1 MTGTNSI
8 AVSNK
13 RTRRWRVAAAIGLVA
28 LTVTGAAHGPAAS
41 AASAKPQK
49 ENHCVV
55 PSGVDLNALWGVS
68 EQIVTGTS
76 PSCSDVG
83 SGERFRP
90 SVIPWFLNHTF
101 EVTPAG
107 FEPAGATP
115 LEDFVAKFAA
125 VRYVIDPGTRHAR
138 SYVFTND
145 GNLASAMSFG
155 FPVVNPLTL
164 GTVGPLRVGS
174 HEIETYWAFDAVH
187 CDGFGADTGPGGNCF
202 PAGETQLPTM
212 TFEVRPGHFETTDV

>member
-8 AVSNK
+8 AHSAK
-13 RTRRWRVAAAIGLVA
+13 RNCRWRVAATVGLVTLA
-28 LTVTGAAHGPAAS
+28 VTGAEYGSAAS
-41 AASAKPQK
+41 AARPQK

-55 PSGVDLNALWGVS
+55 PSGVDLNVLWGVS
-68 EQIVTGTS
+68 EQIVTGSS
-76 PSCSDVG
+76 PSCRDVG
-83 SGERFRP
+83 AGERFRP
-90 SVIPWFLNHTF
+90 SVRPWFLNHTF
-101 EVTPAG
+101 DVTPAG

-115 LEDFVAKFAA
+115 LADFVAKFAA
-125 VRYVIDPGTRHAR
+125 VRYVIDPGTRQAR

-145 GNLASAMSFG
+145 GNLATAVSFG
-155 FPVVNPLTL
+155 LPVVNPLTL

-174 HEIETYWAFDAVH
+174 HQIETYWAFDALH

-212 TFEVRPGHFETTDV
+212 TFEVRPGHFDATDF

>member
-8 AVSNK
+8 ALSTK
-13 RTRRWRVAAAIGLVA
+13 RNRRRRLAAAVGLVT
-28 LTVTGAAHGPAAS
+28 LTVTGAAPGPAAS
-41 AASAKPQK
+41 GAPATPQK

-55 PSGVDLNALWGVS
+55 PSGVDLNELWDVS
-68 EQIVTGTS
+68 EQIVTGKS

-90 SVIPWFLNHTF
+90 SVTAWFLNHTF

-115 LEDFVAKFAA
+115 VADFVAKFAA

-138 SYVFTND
+138 SHVFTND
-145 GNLASAMSFG
+145 GNLATATSFG
-155 FPVVNPLTL
+155 LAVVNPLTL

-174 HEIETYWAFDAVH
+174 HTIATYWSFDALH
-187 CDGFGADTGPGGNCF
+187 CDGLGADTGPGGNCF

-212 TFEVRPGHFETTDV
+212 TFEVTPGHFDATDS